1 MHKSL
6 QSWMDIF
13 WALWRKT
20 LYKYPWDEKSALI
33 SVVGMS
39 KEAICFSRSW
49 VGTAELG
56 HWCQN
61 HTYKFCQV
69 NPNWACHFEL
79 SIHKPK
85 IRFKSSLT
93 KVTTS
98 HFSKDVIKHY
108 ILIILLLRCSTHSHW
123 PTRERN
129 SDSALYG
136 KWLVNSSTKRSL
148 SYEIKTNLKTS
159 S

>member
-1 MHKSL
+1 MNLVSNYA
-6 QSWMDIF
+6 QVVTVIRESWMDIF

-108 ILIILLLRCSTHSHW
+108 ILIILLLRCRRG
-123 PTRERN
+123 REMM
-129 SDSALYG
+129 
-136 KWLVNSSTKRSL
+136 L
-148 SYEIKTNLKTS
+148 SFQQTNLSIQNWKYEVTLTYKFT
-159 S
+159 